1 MKDKEKYT
9 FGYSDPR
16 AMYDTAKAED
26 AAPHV
31 KWDFLEKPH
40 NDYEIA
46 AALPW
51 IGAAALVLLVLL

>member
-1 MKDKEKYT
+1 MKNKEKYT

-16 AMYDTAKAED
+16 AMYGSAKAED
-26 AAPHV
+26 AAPDV
-31 KWDFLEKPH
+31 EWELFEPH

>member
-1 MKDKEKYT
+1 MGVGSMKEKYK

-16 AMYDTAKAED
+16 AMYGEPKVEWEL
-26 AAPHV
+26 P
-31 KWDFLEKPH
+31 EPH

-51 IGAAALVLLVLL
+51 IGAAILVLLVLL